1 MFNFFGEIKKNIKNI
16 DGLDVYNII
25 NISNKLVY
33 AEGHKG
39 LVTLSKELVAFKVK
53 NGRVLIEG
61 KDMFLLELTENTIK
75 ISGTIKK
82 MELF

>member
-16 DGLDVYNII
+16 DGLDAYNII